1 MAQITTGIRSVLS
14 SPWVY
19 DVFQD
24 IMGAKKVRL
33 DLVHKHIQAKEGFR
47 ILDIGCGTAR
57 ILDYLPT
64 VEYYGFDPSQ
74 RYIDQAVQR
83 YGSRGKFNCSMLEQ
97 AVVSDLGPFD
107 VVIATGLLHHLDDKQ
122 AKQLLRLS
130 YSALKEGG
138 RLVTN
143 DPCHDLVQNP
153 ISRYLVNRDRGQNV
167 RSPDEYSNLA
177 KSVFPETSRHVR
189 HWAFIPYTRCSMV
202 CIKKSP

>member
-24 IMGAKKVRL
+24 IMGAKKVRM
-33 DLVHKHIQAKEGFR
+33 DLVHQHILAKEGFR

-57 ILDYLPT
+57 ILDYLPE

-74 RYIDQAVQR
+74 RYIDEAVQR
-83 YGSRGKFNCSMLEQ
+83 YGSRGKFHCSMLEQ
-97 AVVSDLGPFD
+97 AKVSDLGPFD

-122 AKQLLRLS
+122 AIQLLNLAQ
-130 YSALKEGG
+130 SALKPGG

-143 DPCHDLVQNP
+143 DPCNDTVQNP
-153 ISRYLVNRDRGQNV
+153 ISRFLVNRDRGQNV
-167 RSPDEYSNLA
+167 RTPSDYSTLA
-177 KSVFPETSRHVR
+177 KSVFPSTSAHVK
-189 HWAFIPYTRCSMV
+189 HWALIPYTRCTMV
-202 CIKKSP
+202 CIK